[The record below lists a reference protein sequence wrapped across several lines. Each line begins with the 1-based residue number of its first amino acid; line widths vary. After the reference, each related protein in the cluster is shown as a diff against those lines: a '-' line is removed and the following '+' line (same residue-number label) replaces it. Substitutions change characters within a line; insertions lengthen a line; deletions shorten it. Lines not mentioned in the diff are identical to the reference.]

1 MEQILKGT
9 AEDFFRIRQERPLI
23 QQITN
28 FVVQN
33 ETANITLCVGALP
46 VMVWEIEEVA
56 EMVTHAGGLLFN
68 VGNITWADSM
78 IVAGKKANELGVP
91 VVLDPVGAGAT
102 KPRTDAIK
110 RIISEVKIDIIRGNS
125 AEIGI
130 LAGAGGKIK
139 GVEAVGET
147 EGMLDAARD
156 YAKREGFVVSVTGAE
171 DIVTDGERT
180 ALVKN
185 GHPIMSLVTGTGC
198 MSTTVTA
205 SFAAV
210 QKDYF
215 RAAVGALIVYGIA
228 GEKAA
233 AESGD
238 RPGTFH
244 TLLYDSI
251 YGLTE
256 EEIIGGARVELT
268 VPSRA

>member
-1 MEQILKGT
+1 MEHFLEDIV
-9 AEDFFRIRQERPLI
+9 EDFFRIRQEKPLI

-33 ETANITLCVGALP
+33 ETANMTLCVGALP

-56 EMVTHAGGLLFN
+56 EMVTHAGALLFN

-78 IVAGKKANELGVP
+78 IVAGKKANELGIP
-91 VVLDPVGAGAT
+91 VILDPVGAGAT

-139 GVEAVGET
+139 GVEAVGES
-147 EGMLDAARD
+147 EGILDAACD
-156 YAKREGFVVSVTGAE
+156 YAKREGFVVSVTGSE
-171 DIVTDGERT
+171 DIVTDGKRT

-185 GHPIMSLVTGTGC
+185 GHPIMAMVTGTGC

-205 SFAAV
+205 AFAAV
-210 QKDYF
+210 QRDYF
-215 RAAVGALIVYGIA
+215 RAAVGALVVYGIA

-233 AESGD
+233 AEAGN

-251 YGLTE
+251 YGLTRE
-256 EEIIGGARVELT
+256 DIMGGAKVGFP
-268 VPSRA
+268 VSSRA